1 MQSLFLC
8 QALNDGSSSGKGM
21 SLLIDRLRDTRELR
35 GYSQRELARICGLG
49 ENQIHRYETGKS
61 DPSATHLKLIA
72 DKLGVSTDYLLGLSN
87 EPHGQ
92 LVQSDLDNNELEVVE
107 TYRREGW
114 IGIIRLG
121 TDRIAK

>member
-1 MQSLFLC
+1 
-8 QALNDGSSSGKGM
+8 M
-21 SLLIDRLRDTRELR
+21 SLLVDRLREARESK
-35 GYSQRELARICGLG
+35 GFSQRELARLCGLG
-49 ENQIHRYETGKS
+49 ENQIHRYEAGKS

-72 DKLGVSTDYLLGLSN
+72 DKLEVSTDYLLGLSN
-87 EPHGQ
+87 EPRGQ

-107 TYRREGW
+107 AYRREGW

>member
-1 MQSLFLC
+1 MVY
-8 QALNDGSSSGKGM
+8 NVVSSADDENCSGRGM
-21 SLLIDRLRDTRELR
+21 SLLIERLRETRELK
-35 GYSQRELARICGLG
+35 GFSQRELARLCGLG

>member
-1 MQSLFLC
+1 
-8 QALNDGSSSGKGM
+8 M
-21 SLLIDRLRDTRELR
+21 SLLIDRLRDTRESK
-35 GYSQRELARICGLG
+35 GFSQRELARLCGLG
-49 ENQIHRYETGKS
+49 ENQVHRYETGKS
-61 DPSATHLKLIA
+61 DPSATHLRLIA

-87 EPHGQ
+87 EPHGR
-92 LVQSDLDNNELEVVE
+92 LVHSDLDNNELEVVE